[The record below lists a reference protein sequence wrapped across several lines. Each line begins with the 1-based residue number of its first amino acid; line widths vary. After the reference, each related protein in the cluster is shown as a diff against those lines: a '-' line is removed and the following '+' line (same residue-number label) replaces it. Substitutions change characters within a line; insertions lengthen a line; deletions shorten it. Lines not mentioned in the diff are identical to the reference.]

1 MRPKVAYRRM
11 ATTDLEFEYYLAE
24 QLGMTVGKMR
34 REMSAQEY
42 LEWQIYYGRKAQKA
56 EMRGKRGG

>member
-1 MRPKVAYRRM
+1 M